1 MRELFIG
8 FYFFLLFFVAFY
20 GIQIYWLVFLYLR
33 HRNRPHLKPPDNL
46 ARPMITVQLPVYN
59 EKAVVVRLI
68 HAVTRF
74 NWPTDRFEIQVLDD
88 SDDVTTSLI
97 EQEVDRLQHEG
108 IPIHHIRRPNRD
120 GFKAGALA
128 NGMATAH
135 GEFIAIFDADNLPH
149 PDFLKQLMPYFRDT
163 SVGLVQARWGFL
175 NRNASLLCRAQALF
189 LDAHFYIEQMAR
201 SRGNLPM
208 NFNGTAGIWR
218 REVIDKAGGWQFD
231 TLTEDLD
238 LSYRAQ
244 MAGYRFLFIDD
255 VEVPTELPSS
265 IRAFKI
271 QQHRWA
277 RGAMETG
284 LKLLPTIWRS
294 SLPLRSKIAAS
305 FHLTQKS
312 VAVALLLLSIMLMP
326 ALYLRME
333 GGAWKLLLVDLPIFL
348 AGAGSMS
355 LFYGLAYRRGCT
367 DKSGCSRLILPLLTS
382 LGIGLSV
389 NNTFALIGA
398 LFGRS
403 RHFVRTPKSG
413 QTESDRIGLP
423 ANYKV
428 PFDHSVWVETL
439 LAVYA
444 VCAVGCAVDAG
455 LLASVP
461 FLLTFAFGY
470 SYYSVVSIKERHA

>member
-8 FYFFLLFFVAFY
+8 FYFFLLFFVACY
-20 GIQIYWLVFLYLR
+20 GIQIHWLVILYLR
-33 HRNRPHLKPPDNL
+33 HRNRPHLKPVDNL

-59 EKAVVVRLI
+59 ERAVVVRLI
-68 HAVTRF
+68 QAVARF
-74 NWPTDRFEIQVLDD
+74 DWPIDKIEIQVLDD
-88 SDDVTTSLI
+88 SDDETTSLI
-97 EQEVDRLQHEG
+97 EQEVARLRREG
-108 IPIHHIRRPNRD
+108 IRIDHIRRTGRA
-120 GFKAGALA
+120 GYKAGALE
-128 NGMATAH
+128 NGLATAR
-135 GEFIAIFDADNLPH
+135 GEFIAVFDADNLPH
-149 PDFLKQLMPYFRDT
+149 ADFIKQLMPYFNDPA
-163 SVGLVQARWGFL
+163 VGLVQARWGFL
-175 NRNASLLCRAQALF
+175 NRYTSLLCRAQALF

-218 REVIDKAGGWQFD
+218 RVAIEDAGGWQFD

-244 MAGYRFLFIDD
+244 LAGYRFLFIDD
-255 VEVPTELPSS
+255 VEVPTELPTS
-265 IRAFKI
+265 IRAFKT

-277 RGAMETG
+277 QGAMETG

-294 SLPLRSKIAAS
+294 SLPLRSKVASS

-312 VAVALLLLSIMLMP
+312 VAVALMFLSIMLVP

-333 GGAWKLLLVDLPIFL
+333 GGAWKLLVIDLPMFL
-348 AGAGSMS
+348 AGVGSMS

-367 DKSGCSRLILPLLTS
+367 EKSGWSKLILPLLTS

-389 NNTFALIGA
+389 NNTFALFAA

-413 QTESDRIGLP
+413 QTGSDRTGLP
-423 ANYKV
+423 AEYTV
-428 PFDHSVWVETL
+428 SFDHTVWVETI
-439 LAVYA
+439 LAIYA
-444 VCAVGCAVDAG
+444 ICAVGCAVEAG
-455 LLASVP
+455 LAASVP
-461 FLLTFAFGY
+461 FLATFAFGY
-470 SYYSVVSIKERHA
+470 SYYSIVSIRERYG